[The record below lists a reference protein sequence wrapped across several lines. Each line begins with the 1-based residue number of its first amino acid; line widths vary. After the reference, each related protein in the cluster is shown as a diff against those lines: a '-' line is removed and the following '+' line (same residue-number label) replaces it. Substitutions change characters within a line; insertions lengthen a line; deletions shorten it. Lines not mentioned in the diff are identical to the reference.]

1 MEVLK
6 ISKYKKM
13 IIIFFVVS
21 AIFSHY
27 ERIYALEFAQEKD
40 DKYIILTTS
49 MDILF
54 NTNINKDCEEKGIIF
69 RYLYDEEQ
77 IEEIESIITE
87 SEIDKI
93 IYITTEHDNE
103 TNLIQLITKNINN
116 EIKMEIFKVFNYDM
130 ISELLTKYSNNQ
142 KEEDD
147 NIRINVINRD
157 EASRYYIYK
166 EANINSGTIGYIYGN
181 LTEVKLLDRENEFY
195 KVETVRYSDKKVVIG
210 YIPAKDIKERE
221 LNSRYN
227 VIVNIED
234 QIISVFYDNI
244 LLREII
250 CSSGKK
256 WYDTPKGR
264 FIIGR
269 RGYSFGDRYTYTCY
283 NWVRFNNN
291 YLFHSVLFN
300 KDGTVNEW
308 EYKKL
313 GTPASHGCIRMP
325 FEDSKWFYDNLTE
338 GTLVTIK

>member
-1 MEVLK
+1 MV
-6 ISKYKKM
+6 IV
-13 IIIFFVVS
+13 FFLLS

-27 ERIYALEFAQEKD
+27 QRIYAFEFAKEKEE
-40 DKYIILTTS
+40 KHIILTTS
-49 MDILF
+49 RDIFL
-54 NTNINKDCEEKGIIF
+54 NTNINRECDEKGIIF
-69 RYLYDEEQ
+69 RYIYNKEQ
-77 IEEIESIITE
+77 IEDIETIITE
-87 SEIDKI
+87 NDIDKI
-93 IYITTEHDNE
+93 IYICSDEEDK
-103 TNLIQLITKNINN
+103 TNLIEYITKNISNK
-116 EIKMEIFKVFNYDM
+116 IKRDIFRVYNYDM
-130 ISELLTKYSNNQ
+130 VSELLSRYSNNQ

-147 NIRINVINRD
+147 EISINVINRD
-157 EASRYYIYK
+157 ETARYYIYK
-166 EANINSGTIGYIYGN
+166 EANINSGTIGYVYGN
-181 LTEVKLLDRENEFY
+181 LTEVKLIERQNDFY
-195 KVETVRYSDKKVVIG
+195 KVETVRYSDKKSVIG
-210 YIPAKDIKERE
+210 YIPVKDIKKRG

-234 QIISVFYDNI
+234 QIIKVFYDNI

-250 CSSGKK
+250 CSSGKE

-269 RGYSFGDRYTYTCY
+269 RGHSFGSSTYTCY

-325 FEDSKWFYDNLTE
+325 LEDSKWFYDNITE
-338 GTLVTIK
+338 GALVTIK